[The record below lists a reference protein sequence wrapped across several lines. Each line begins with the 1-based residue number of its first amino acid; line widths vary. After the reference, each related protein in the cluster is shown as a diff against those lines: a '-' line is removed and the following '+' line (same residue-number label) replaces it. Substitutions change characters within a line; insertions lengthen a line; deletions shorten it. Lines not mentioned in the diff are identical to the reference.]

1 MKTLHLTIRTPQK
14 TLLTV
19 AKASWIQVRLADGGG
34 LGILPRHAPL
44 LAATLDAPLRYA
56 DADGEHSLGVAAGIL
71 RITSEAV
78 TVFTSGLLDT
88 AAEAKRPLSR
98 ATPPHQRF
106 DRLVHALLAK
116 RPSRDTLH
124 AETADEQAK

>member
-1 MKTLHLTIRTPQK
+1 MKTLHLTVRTPQK

-19 AKASWIQVRLADGGG
+19 VEARWIQVRLADGGG
-34 LGILPRHAPL
+34 IGILPRHAPL
-44 LAATLDAPLRYA
+44 LAATIDAPLCYS

-71 RITSEAV
+71 HITREAV
-78 TVFTSGLLDT
+78 TVFTSGLLDK
-88 AAEAKRPLSR
+88 AAEKRPLSL
-98 ATPPHQRF
+98 ATPTNQRF

-124 AETADEQAK
+124 AETTDEKAG

>member
-1 MKTLHLTIRTPQK
+1 MKTLHLTVRTPQK

-19 AKASWIQVRLADGGG
+19 AEADWIQVRLADGGG
-34 LGILPRHAPL
+34 IGILPRHAPL
-44 LAATLDAPLRYA
+44 LAATVDAPLCYA

-71 RITSEAV
+71 HITSEAV
-78 TVFTSGLLDT
+78 TVFTSGLLDK
-88 AAEAKRPLSR
+88 AAEKRPLPLV
-98 ATPPHQRF
+98 TPTSQRF

-124 AETADEQAK
+124 AETTDEKAG